1 MMSHCNRVHAIEKI
15 ADYTE
20 ELVSEESLRQPD
32 EFGKYVFNEAAI
44 KRYLPKK
51 IAEKLLATIRDRKP
65 LDPTIAD
72 DVANAMK
79 EWAISLG
86 ATHFTHW
93 FQPLNGGTAEK
104 HDAFLDISESGEA
117 LQTFSG
123 KNLIK
128 GEPDASSFPSGGL
141 RCTFEARGYTAWD
154 PTSPAFV
161 KRHRNGTTLCIP
173 TIFCSY
179 TGEVLDKKTPLLRSI
194 GVLEKGVKRLMKAFG
209 LDEEPV
215 TVTLGAEQEYF
226 LIDRNFYLHRPDLV
240 QTGRTL
246 FGSPPPRHQQLE
258 DHYFGSIRPGILAF
272 MTDLDHELWRLGIP
286 AKTRHNEVA
295 PAQFEIA
302 PIFEELNLAVDHNML
317 TMDVL
322 RRTALRHGMVC
333 LLHEKPFAGVNG
345 SGKHNNWAL
354 TYGGRNLLEPG
365 EDPEQNAIFLTVM
378 TAIIRAVDLHSDIL
392 RATTVGAG
400 NKHRLGANEAPP
412 AIISI
417 FLGEQLTGILE
428 RIGEKEEGGGTTSH
442 SKEIIWIG
450 GETLP
455 PLSKDT
461 TDRNRTSP
469 FAFTG
474 NKFEFR
480 ACGSSQSCAGFNM
493 TLNTIIAE
501 SLDFIAEKLEKLDS
515 SDPARFH
522 SGLTAILS
530 EIIRDHKRIIFNG
543 NNYSPEWI
551 EEAKRRGLPI
561 LQKSMDALRSL
572 MKEENQELFERYGV
586 FTRTELSSRFE
597 VFLEEYHYKIRIE
610 GGIALEMARN
620 MILPIIVREF
630 DKAVGALNAAKAGGI
645 TEGLAGME
653 SIVSD
658 YGKLVDEL
666 TVACK
671 NLEDALDGEHEGILE
686 KMADVRK
693 IVDHAEGII
702 SDEAWPLPKYREML
716 FIYN

>member
-1 MMSHCNRVHAIEKI
+1 MGHYSREKSIDKI
-15 ADYTE
+15 ASY
-20 ELVSEESLRQPD
+20 SEALPSDESLRQPG

-44 KRYLPKK
+44 KRYLPHRA
-51 IAEKLLATIRDRKP
+51 AEKLLATIRDRQP

-72 DVANAMK
+72 DVANGMK
-79 EWAISLG
+79 EWAIGLG

-104 HDAFLDISESGEA
+104 HDAFLDVNGTGEA

-161 KRHRNGTTLCIP
+161 KRHANGATLCIP

-194 GVLEKGVKRLMKAFG
+194 SVLERSVKRLMKLFG
-209 LDEEPV
+209 LDEQPV
-215 TVTLGAEQEYF
+215 SVTLGPEQEYF
-226 LIDRNFYLHRPDLV
+226 LIDREFYLHRPDLV

-258 DHYFGSIRPGILAF
+258 DHYFGTIRPGILAF
-272 MTDLDHELWRLGIP
+272 MTDLDRELWRLGIP

-322 RRTALRHGMVC
+322 KRVALRHGMVC

-345 SGKHNNWAL
+345 SGKHNNWSIA
-354 TYGGRNLLEPG
+354 YGKRNLLEPG
-365 EDPEQNAIFLTVM
+365 DEPRQNVIFLTVLA
-378 TAIIRAVDLHSDIL
+378 AIIRAVDLHADIL
-392 RATTVGAG
+392 RASTVSAG

-412 AIISI
+412 AIISV
-417 FLGEQLTGILE
+417 FLGEQLTEILE
-428 RIGEKEEGGGTTSH
+428 KIGKEPADAPTDAHAQEMILLGG
-442 SKEIIWIG
+442 KI
-450 GETLP
+450 LP
-455 PLSKDT
+455 PLPKDA

-493 TLNTIIAE
+493 TMNTIAAE
-501 SLDFIAEKLEKLDS
+501 SIDYIAEKLERLAAADS
-515 SDPARFH
+515 AAFH
-522 SGLTAILS
+522 EGLAKILA
-530 EIIRDHKRIIFNG
+530 EIVETHKRVIFNG
-543 NNYSPEWI
+543 NNYAPEWVD
-551 EEAKRRGLPI
+551 EAHRRGLPV
-561 LQKSMDALRSL
+561 LQKSMQALRALVTDESL
-572 MKEENQELFERYGV
+572 DLFERYGV
-586 FTRTELSSRFE
+586 FTRAELLSRFE
-597 VFLEEYHYKIRIE
+597 VFLEEYHRKVKIE
-610 GGIALEMARN
+610 GGIALEIAQN
-620 MILPIIVREF
+620 MILPVVTEEYA
-630 DKAVGALNAAKAGGI
+630 KAVGAYRAANEAGL
-645 TEGLAGME
+645 TEGTEGTRQLAA
-653 SIVSD
+653 D
-658 YGKLVDEL
+658 YGTLVDEL
-666 TVACK
+666 NRKCREMKSALNGVH
-671 NLEDALDGEHEGILE
+671 EEIIDA
-686 KMADVRK
+686 MARLREA
-693 IVDHAEGII
+693 VDRAEQVVN
-702 SDEAWPLPKYREML
+702 DELWPLPKYREML
-716 FIYN
+716 FLYN

>member
-1 MMSHCNRVHAIEKI
+1 MGHYSREKSIDKI
-15 ADYTE
+15 ASY
-20 ELVSEESLRQPD
+20 SEALPSDESLRQPG

-44 KRYLPKK
+44 KRYLPHRA
-51 IAEKLLATIRDRKP
+51 AEKLLATIRDRQP

-72 DVANAMK
+72 DVANGMK
-79 EWAISLG
+79 EWAIGLG

-104 HDAFLDISESGEA
+104 HDAFLDVNGTGEA

-161 KRHRNGTTLCIP
+161 KRHANGATLCIP

-194 GVLEKGVKRLMKAFG
+194 SVLERSVKRLMKLFG
-209 LDEEPV
+209 LDEQPV
-215 TVTLGAEQEYF
+215 SVTLGPEQEYF
-226 LIDRNFYLHRPDLV
+226 LIDREFYLHRPDLV

-258 DHYFGSIRPGILAF
+258 DHYFGTIRPGILAF
-272 MTDLDHELWRLGIP
+272 MTDLDRELWRLGIP

-322 RRTALRHGMVC
+322 KRVALRHGMVC

-345 SGKHNNWAL
+345 SGKHNNWSIA
-354 TYGGRNLLEPG
+354 YGKRNLLEPG
-365 EDPEQNAIFLTVM
+365 DEPRQNVIFLTVLA
-378 TAIIRAVDLHSDIL
+378 AIIRAVDLHADIL
-392 RATTVGAG
+392 RASTVSAG

-412 AIISI
+412 AIISV
-417 FLGEQLTGILE
+417 FLGEQLTEILE
-428 RIGEKEEGGGTTSH
+428 KIGKEPADAPTDAHAQEMILLGG
-442 SKEIIWIG
+442 K
-450 GETLP
+450 TLP
-455 PLSKDT
+455 PLPKDA

-493 TLNTIIAE
+493 TMNTIAAE
-501 SLDFIAEKLEKLDS
+501 SIDYIAEKLERLAAADS
-515 SDPARFH
+515 AAFH
-522 SGLTAILS
+522 EGLAKILA
-530 EIIRDHKRIIFNG
+530 EIVETHKRVIFNG
-543 NNYSPEWI
+543 NNYAPEWVD
-551 EEAKRRGLPI
+551 EAHRRGLPV
-561 LQKSMDALRSL
+561 LQKSMQALRALVTDESL
-572 MKEENQELFERYGV
+572 DLFERYGV
-586 FTRTELSSRFE
+586 FTRAELLSRFE
-597 VFLEEYHYKIRIE
+597 VFLEEYHRKVKIE
-610 GGIALEMARN
+610 GGIALEIAQN
-620 MILPIIVREF
+620 MILPVVTEEYA
-630 DKAVGALNAAKAGGI
+630 KAVGAYRAANEAGL
-645 TEGLAGME
+645 TEGTEGTRQLAA
-653 SIVSD
+653 D
-658 YGKLVDEL
+658 YGTLVDEL
-666 TVACK
+666 NRKCREMKSALNGVH
-671 NLEDALDGEHEGILE
+671 EEIIDA
-686 KMADVRK
+686 MARLREA
-693 IVDHAEGII
+693 VDRAEQVVN
-702 SDEAWPLPKYREML
+702 DELWPLPKYREML
-716 FIYN
+716 FLYN